1 MDALSTLFPS
11 LLADKS
17 SFSSSVYTWW
27 SSELVFN
34 PPEYIRVSSGSSGIV
49 VSLDLWW
56 VAHISPKGSLLVPSK
71 VCSSNI
77 GLLTFDPILKFSSFH
92 THTHTHTHTD
102 IYIFYSSMYSYIFLG
117 TTSSSSSFLSPII
130 NNSQSLTVYILFRN
144 LILLFFFLFLI
155 N

>member
-34 PPEYIRVSSGSSGIV
+34 PLEYIRVSSGSSGIV

-92 THTHTHTHTD
+92 THRV
-102 IYIFYSSMYSYIFLG
+102 IYIYI
-117 TTSSSSSFLSPII
+117 
-130 NNSQSLTVYILFRN
+130 YILFFHVF
-144 LILLFFFLFLI
+144 LYILRHNFFFFFFSLPHYQ
-155 N
+155 